1 MQDCPYNTPLGIA
14 FLEAGQ
20 EMGYDVRD
28 INGEKQTGF
37 ALWQMTMR
45 RGTRYF
51 YHLLELGR
59 RNLSDLKIVPNW
71 KLSGKEIKLSAFPSL
86 VNNLFVILLVSSV
99 HWQV

>member
-28 INGEKQTGF
+28 VNGEKQTGF

-45 RGTRYF
+45 RGTR
-51 YHLLELGR
+51 
-59 RNLSDLKIVPNW
+59 
-71 KLSGKEIKLSAFPSL
+71 
-86 VNNLFVILLVSSV
+86 
-99 HWQV
+99 